1 MAKSSNSP
9 SSGWEVFTDK
19 ERLKKQQI
27 IKKDSKEARNN
38 DSKPT
43 SVGEGQ
49 QDQALKIWPRISRI
63 KNPEMWLFEHDS
75 VLCLVSV
82 GASYLSA
89 WSAG

>member
-1 MAKSSNSP
+1 MAKPSNSP

-49 QDQALKIWPRISRI
+49 RDLNKY
-63 KNPEMWLFEHDS
+63 N
-75 VLCLVSV
+75 
-82 GASYLSA
+82 
-89 WSAG
+89 

>member
-1 MAKSSNSP
+1 MVLTP
-9 SSGWEVFTDK
+9 VLEEQEYGYIIQFIVFTDK

-49 QDQALKIWPRISRI
+49 QDLNK
-63 KNPEMWLFEHDS
+63 
-75 VLCLVSV
+75 
-82 GASYLSA
+82 
-89 WSAG
+89 